1 MEQYCDQRKQQ
12 QREDGAPSRQ
22 WEGKQKMDPE
32 EDKDEGLGFQQAER
46 DLKAVYVHFDSE
58 FSDNKH
64 RKMLYIMFGG
74 SWDITSRRIIKILH

>member
-1 MEQYCDQRKQQ
+1 VEQYCDQWKQQ
-12 QREDGAPSRQ
+12 RHEDGTSSHQ

-32 EDKDEGLGFQQAER
+32 EDKDEGLGFQQAKR